1 MRASSGA
8 SPAGDFT
15 VSINP
20 DGVTCTISFYR
31 NAVEVTVPPE
41 VEGGESRTEW
51 QYDRY
56 DIEGYP
62 YRDMLETDIENNEEA
77 WYLAARRADE
87 VREGVDVYQLRADL
101 DYMGITQSAMMGI
114 SLLPA
119 DASVSDA
126 EAVELARK
134 HYPIRWDKAKVGT
147 LVAMQK
153 ITASDYQS
161 ITGEAYQTA

>member
-31 NAVEVTVPPE
+31 NAVEVTIPPE

-77 WYLAARRADE
+77 WFIAAKMEDERRQ
-87 VREGVDVYQLRADL
+87 GVDIYQMKADL
-101 DYMGITQSAMMGI
+101 DFISVMQMAMSPIATM
-114 SLLPA
+114 SL
-119 DASVSDA
+119 DAASGPSVLSM
-126 EAVELARK
+126 ARE
-134 HYPIRWDKAKVGT
+134 YFPIRWGKDKLQT
-147 LVAMQK
+147 LVGVQK
-153 ITASDYQS
+153 LTADDYED
-161 ITGEAYQTA
+161 ITGEAYTA

>member
-51 QYDRY
+51 QYDQY
-56 DIEGYP
+56 DIKGFP

-77 WYLAARRADE
+77 WYLAARMEDE
-87 VREGVDVYQLRADL
+87 RRQGVDIYQMKADL
-101 DYMGITQSAMMGI
+101 DYISVMQSAMSPI
-114 SLLPA
+114 SLISA
-119 DASVSDA
+119 DSGSDP
-126 EAVELARK
+126 EVLELARGY
-134 HYPIRWDKAKVGT
+134 YPIRWSKEKLQT
-147 LVAMQK
+147 LVAAQK
-153 ITASDYQS
+153 LASDDYED
-161 ITGEAYQTA
+161 ITGEAYTA

>member
-1 MRASSGA
+1 MKVTGSAQ
-8 SPAGDFT
+8 PTEDLK
-15 VSINP
+15 VMVNP
-20 DGVTCTISFYR
+20 DGTTCTIAFIR
-31 NAVEVTVPPE
+31 NAAQISVPSP
-41 VEGGESRTEW
+41 
-51 QYDRY
+51 
-56 DIEGYP
+56 IEGEDPQTMWQWDQYEIRDYP
-62 YRDMLETDIENNEEA
+62 YRNMLKTDIENNEEP

-87 VREGVDVYQLRADL
+87 IREGVDVYQLRADL
-101 DYMGITQSAMMGI
+101 DYMAITQSAMMGI
-114 SLLPA
+114 SLLSA
-119 DASVSDA
+119 DASGSDA